1 MICIGFTYLPE
12 NLRYDVNL
20 LDERLISTKQIV
32 DYFEIKSKDV
42 FYNFDSFLIN
52 KDETRHSI
60 IVFRLN
66 K

>member
-1 MICIGFTYLPE
+1 MTKS
-12 NLRYDVNL
+12 
-20 LDERLISTKQIV
+20 DERLISTKQII
-32 DYFEIKSKDV
+32 DYFQVTKKH